1 MLPRIRGIL
10 KQAVWLRE
18 VDVEKL
24 TVIGIDNGVVTAVS
38 DSGHMFTIELP
49 EDARPAARPRLTA
62 VNSSVSPRE
71 IQALL
76 RSGLSVAEVAARTGE
91 STDHVARYEG
101 PVIAELGFILER
113 AQAVEVIGMGDGVT
127 FAEALEH
134 KLEAQGGSIL
144 RWQSYRLDDE
154 WIVALSAQI
163 GSVIEDATWTFD
175 SRKLTL
181 TPSNPAA
188 VRLSKVDGAESSL
201 FPALRVVAPTEPI
214 RFDSGQFEPLPPVP
228 PIAAVPV
235 TRPEPVAEA
244 EPAAPADLL
253 EELQRRRGERA
264 NAMSSH
270 PSTGSIPIIQLDADG
285 EPIDPTAPAAPVQA
299 QPEPMPAATEPP
311 VFEEPTPSRSQ
322 RRTRPNMPTWDE
334 IVFGA
339 RPDED

>member
-1 MLPRIRGIL
+1 M
-10 KQAVWLRE
+10 
-18 VDVEKL
+18 EKL

-101 PVIAELGFILER
+101 PVIAELGFVLER
-113 AQAVEVIGMGDGVT
+113 AQAVAVVGMDEGTT
-127 FAEALEH
+127 FAEALEQ

-154 WIVALSAQI
+154 WVVALSAQI

-235 TRPEPVAEA
+235 TRPEPAHEVT
-244 EPAAPADLL
+244 PAAPADLL

-270 PSTGSIPIIQLDADG
+270 PSTGSIPIIQLDANGD
-285 EPIDPTAPAAPVQA
+285 PIDPTISAAEPVV
-299 QPEPMPAATEPP
+299 AATPSD

>member
-1 MLPRIRGIL
+1 M
-10 KQAVWLRE
+10 
-18 VDVEKL
+18 EKL

-49 EDARPAARPRLTA
+49 EDARPVTRPRLTA

-113 AQAVEVIGMGDGVT
+113 AQAIEVVGMGEGVT
-127 FAEALEH
+127 FAEALEQ

-163 GSVIEDATWTFD
+163 GSVIEDATWIFD

-181 TPSNPAA
+181 VPSNPAA
-188 VRLSKVDGAESSL
+188 VRLSKVDATDSSL

-214 RFDSGQFEPLPPVP
+214 RFDSGQFEPLPPVA
-228 PIAAVPV
+228 PIAAVPPV
-235 TRPEPVAEA
+235 RVDARPAA
-244 EPAAPADLL
+244 EPAEPADLL

-270 PSTGSIPIIQLDADG
+270 PSTGSIPIIQLDEHG
-285 EPIDPTAPAAPVQA
+285 EPIDPTLPATG
-299 QPEPMPAATEPP
+299 EATKPTARDT